1 MSAVVMTMVGMSAF
15 AAPGG
20 GSDGDLATHKT
31 DNDIIDASRTGSL
44 TIHKYDITAAEAADV
59 DVSDVI
65 STGQK
70 NEDAEKA
77 LADYVIKGVEF
88 TYYRVGDVETLSKN
102 GNVKLIYEVPDALQ
116 KIIGLSANDAAHTD
130 NGKIYFTSQQI
141 NDAMAEALEDNT
153 VTKDKLEE
161 YAKTGTKMEL
171 TDANGVTSKSG
182 LDLGLYLIV
191 ETKVPEDVTYTTNP
205 WFVQLPMTDYEGDNW
220 FYDVVCYP
228 KNQTGIPT
236 LDKKVRNNPDQANVV
251 TAANQTLA
259 EFTGARE
266 EYVYQDTVTASEGEK
281 LDYELVAKLPHI
293 TSTATYL
300 KVFTFTDLLSKG
312 ITYGENAVIA
322 FYDSDDSIAST
333 NVNNVND
340 SNAVAVW
347 DKTSGKFTQTY
358 SAKDDG
364 SHQMVI
370 AMTEAGL
377 EEINKNYT
385 DKYIVVY
392 YTATVNS
399 NESVV
404 TGDNGNPNDVSLEW
418 RRTSQDYY
426 DVLRD
431 ECIVYTFGI
440 DLTKKFSDDKGDATK
455 VQFTLQNKND
465 NYYVQA
471 TGSNGVY
478 YVTGKAEAKAD
489 ATKFTPAADGKLVIN
504 GIEGDDYTL
513 TEVHSDTGYSL
524 LKEPMTI
531 SITSAKADITP
542 TVANITGIQSKPG
555 NDSTANDGNVKGE
568 ELANQAT
575 VQLTSASAQ
584 VDGTDAK
591 MNVCPDDGTSENAMV
606 GMEVLNSKGFLLPQ
620 TGGRGLY
627 LITAL
632 GVIIVLIGC
641 LTTSKKKER

>member
-1 MSAVVMTMVGMSAF
+1 MAAMVASMGMTAF
-15 AAPGG
+15 AAPKGS
-20 GSDGDLATHKT
+20 SDGDLAVHKAES
-31 DNDIIDASRTGSL
+31 DIIDTSKTGSI
-44 TIHKYDITAAEAADV
+44 TIHKYDITSAQADGV

-65 STGQK
+65 STGQQ
-70 NEDAEKA
+70 NADAEKT
-77 LADYVIKGVEF
+77 LEDYVIKGVEF

-102 GNVKLIYEVPDALQ
+102 GNVKLIYEVPDAFQ
-116 KIIGLSANDAAHTD
+116 KIIGLSTDDAAHTD
-130 NGKIYFTSQQI
+130 NGKVYFTSQQI
-141 NDAMAEALEDNT
+141 NDAMAKALEDNT

-161 YAKTGTKMEL
+161 YAKTGTKMDL
-171 TDANGVTSKSG
+171 TDVNGVTSKSG

-251 TAANQTLA
+251 TAANQSLA

-266 EYVYQDTVTASEGEK
+266 EYMYQDTVTASEGEK
-281 LDYELVAKLPHI
+281 LDYELVSKLPHI

-300 KVFTFTDLLSKG
+300 KVFTFTDLLTKG
-312 ITYGENAVIA
+312 ITYGEDAVIA
-322 FYDSDDSIAST
+322 FYDSDDTIAST
-333 NVNNVND
+333 NANNVNN

-347 DKTSGKFTQTY
+347 DKDSGKFTQTY

-385 DKYIVVY
+385 DKYIAVY

-399 NESVV
+399 NNTVV
-404 TGDNGNPNDVSLEW
+404 TGDKGNPNDVSLEW

-440 DLTKKFSDDKGDATK
+440 DLTKKFSDNKGDATK
-455 VQFTLQNKND
+455 VQFTLQNKDD

-478 YVTGKAEAKAD
+478 YVTGKAAAKAD
-489 ATKFTPAADGKLVIN
+489 GTKFSPAADGKLVIN

-555 NDSTANDGNVKGE
+555 NESTANDGNVKGE
-568 ELANQAT
+568 ELASQAT

-591 MNVCPDDGTSENAMV
+591 MNTCPDDETSANALV
-606 GMEVLNSKGFLLPQ
+606 VMEILNSKGFLLPQ

-627 LITAL
+627 LITIL
-632 GVIIVLIGC
+632 GVVVVAFGC
-641 LTTSKKKER
+641 FFMSKKKEK